1 MKKLEDTGINTLIR
15 SIQDMLSNS
24 YENNINEPDVLEE
37 LIKCNNLCVKLLNTD
52 YFLDLDE
59 FEDSLKNKDI
69 LNKKY
74 RNKWLSLYSKC
85 LNKQSKDLLRL
96 FKLLV
101 RNIEVL

>member
-1 MKKLEDTGINTLIR
+1 MKITL
-15 SIQDMLSNS
+15 M
-24 YENNINEPDVLEE
+24 
-37 LIKCNNLCVKLLNTD
+37 KLLNTD
-52 YFLDLDE
+52 YFLDLDK